1 MRFGVCKRELWHEI
15 RYAWEFLRLNLKTD
29 PKTALREEMYVFWK
43 PYNCFGAKCWH
54 VSIWGGDM
62 VVSVTIVYRTSWF
75 MVCNFHPIFN
85 PVVEISK
92 PLPTIPLTWRTRK
105 HHTKIHHTYLQYR
118 DHHYF
123 CGKIIIGPWRIHPG
137 KLAWNL
143 KITCLKREIIFQ
155 TCIFGFHVSFQ
166 GCNMNTSSP
175 KKPSNQPHL
184 WIEDDRPSGFGH
196 RSQFKFTRGGK
207 VGISLEPKWATKK
220 NLLLSMKYWLV
231 YRDPCLGLLKSPY
244 NWVV

>member
-15 RYAWEFLRLNLKTD
+15 CSAWEFLRLNLKTD
-29 PKTALREEMYVFWK
+29 PETALREEMYVFWK

-123 CGKIIIGPWRIHPG
+123 CWENHHWTMEDTPWKISMEPENHLFEKGNHLP
-137 KLAWNL
+137 NL
-143 KITCLKREIIFQ
+143 
-155 TCIFGFHVSFQ
+155 
-166 GCNMNTSSP
+166 
-175 KKPSNQPHL
+175 HL
-184 WIEDDRPSGFGH
+184 W
-196 RSQFKFTRGGK
+196 
-207 VGISLEPKWATKK
+207 V
-220 NLLLSMKYWLV
+220 
-231 YRDPCLGLLKSPY
+231 PC
-244 NWVV
+244 